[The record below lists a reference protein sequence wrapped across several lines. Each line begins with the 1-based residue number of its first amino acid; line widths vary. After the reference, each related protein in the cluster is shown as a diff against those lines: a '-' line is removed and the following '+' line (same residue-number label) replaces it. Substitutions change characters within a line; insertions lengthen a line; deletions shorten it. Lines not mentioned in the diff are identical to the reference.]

1 MKLSKRL
8 LFIFLFFTIVK
19 SFTYS
24 QSVQKLNLSARK
36 FISPVYN
43 DDHDIMDH
51 DLVMKYINPDK
62 LYLPDRVERAVIP
75 ENIIDGKGEFKKII
89 KSNKV
94 ANKIFYELFVDD
106 GKWTFDKLLDRAKVN
121 MTDAD
126 FKLFQASSA
135 GIMAGVGRK
144 FYKEVLKNNYI
155 LVYNYRDLHTQEEEY
170 NRIDNANKERER
182 KEAQNI
188 SIPEKRKYKYVP
200 VKRTH
205 KGYFVNLYLQ
215 LFKIEMDEKEITKF
229 ENEIYGLNG
238 DNTDE
243 VKINKLL
250 DYNFKLESKYFKSN
264 KISYTVE
271 KEKARKNRYSKKYY
285 LNKLFSN
292 YLIKDYIDLIFTST
306 KDFRIKTTIFETKGG
321 IQVKIGTKEGVNRNN
336 RFFVYEMVQN
346 RKGDIKKKRRG
357 AIRAKKPVDDS
368 KSTSGETQPT
378 KFYQIQGRKLGKG
391 MIVEERNNE
400 GSLEICYGDGLYAS
414 LSGYLGYMTA
424 GKFGLDYHVFYDHQL
439 DSMSLLVHTFSA
451 YIEKDIHFARNMFIG
466 GDFGLF
472 YQKANFVDPKLN
484 EEFVNDE
491 VFNVVLNWEL
501 GATAGIYII
510 PQLKLFFKVKY
521 LPGKY
526 VKESLFKEDGLF
538 PVKRKITR
546 TFYGLSFEF

>member
-19 SFTYS
+19 SFIYS

-170 NRIDNANKERER
+170 NRIDNANRERER
-182 KEAQNI
+182 KEAKNI

-205 KGYFVNLYLQ
+205 TGYFVDWHAQ
-215 LFKIEMDEKEITKF
+215 LFAIEMDDKEITKF
-229 ENEIYGLNG
+229 ENEIYGLDGNNS
-238 DNTDE
+238 DRI
-243 VKINKLL
+243 KIEKLMN
-250 DYNFKLESKYFKSN
+250 YEFKLKPIFNPVKKLSS
-264 KISYTVE
+264 TVE
-271 KEKARKNRYSKKYY
+271 KKYAKEKRLIKSYYYKN
-285 LNKLFSN
+285 LFSN
-292 YLIKDYIDLIFTST
+292 NSISSNIDFIFTNT
-306 KDFRIKTTIFETKGG
+306 KEFRIKTTIFETKRG
-321 IQVKIGTKEGVNRNN
+321 IQVKIGKKEGLKRNH
-336 RFFVYEMVQN
+336 RYFVYEMIQGSN
-346 RKGDIKKKRRG
+346 GKLKKKRRG
-357 AIRAKKPVDDS
+357 AIRAKKPVDNL
-368 KSTSGETQPT
+368 KTSAGETKPT

-391 MIVEERNNE
+391 MIVEERNNFRSFE
-400 GSLEICYGDGLYAS
+400 LAYGDGLYAS
-414 LSGYLGYMTA
+414 LSGYLGYLTA
-424 GKFGLDYHVFYDHQL
+424 GKSVLDYHVFYDDQL
-439 DSMSLLVHTFSA
+439 DSMSLLVNTFSL
-451 YIEKDIHFARNMFIG
+451 YLEKDFHFARNFYVG
-466 GDFGLF
+466 CDAGLF
-472 YQKANFVDPKLN
+472 YQFANFVDPDLN
-484 EEFVNDE
+484 EKFVTEE
-491 VFNVVLNWEL
+491 VSNSVFHWEV
-501 GATAGIYII
+501 GAVASVYII
-510 PQLKLFFKVKY
+510 PQLRLFFKIKY

-526 VKESLFKEDGLF
+526 SETSLFKEDGLF